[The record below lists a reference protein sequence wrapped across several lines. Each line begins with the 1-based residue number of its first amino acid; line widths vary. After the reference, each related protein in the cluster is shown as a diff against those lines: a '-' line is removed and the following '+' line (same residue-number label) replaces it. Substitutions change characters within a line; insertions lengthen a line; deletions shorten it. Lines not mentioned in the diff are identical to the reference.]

1 MANMSGVRAELV
13 VSDPGDCP
21 VAAASAEIEGAVTD
35 VTWTETGDR
44 VTEQFRTTEATPGA
58 AIEAGRD
65 CERVFEY
72 GSQAVY
78 ELERERTDPCFCE
91 RVEAAAGPVT
101 DVRAEDGRLR
111 VTLHA
116 AEPEDLRAAVGE
128 LTDAYDDVR
137 LEYLVRER
145 ADAED
150 AELVPVDLRQLTDRQ
165 REVLATAREMGY
177 FEYPREANAAE
188 VATALGISAPT
199 FTEHLNAAQSKLLA
213 ELLS

>member
-1 MANMSGVRAELV
+1 MSGVRAELV

-21 VAAASAEIEGAVTD
+21 VAAASAEIEGSVTD
-35 VTWTETGDR
+35 ITWTGTGDR
-44 VTEQFRTTEATPGA
+44 VTEQFRTAEATAGG
-58 AIEAGRD
+58 AIEAGQD

-72 GSQAVY
+72 GSQTVY
-78 ELERERTDPCFCE
+78 EFERERTDPCFCE
-91 RVEAAAGPVT
+91 RVEAAVGPVT
-101 DVRAEDGRLR
+101 DVRAEDGQLR

-116 AEPEDLRAAVGE
+116 AEPGDLRQAVGE
-128 LTDAYDDVR
+128 LTDAYEDVR
-137 LEYLVRER
+137 LEYLVQEQ

-165 REVLATAREMGY
+165 REVLATALEMGY
-177 FEYPREANAAE
+177 FEYPREANASE
-188 VATALGISAPT
+188 VAAALGISAST